1 MSLNFEDWKKDFLT
15 DAEQMGLLKIHPEGK
30 QLGDNEWWQKPE
42 RGLAGEVIDLQPASI
57 FPGPSLAIIAD
68 GFMYIPFVLQ

>member
-30 QLGDNEWWQKPE
+30 QLGDNEWCVGSYYVYYGHMCTDYGAF
-42 RGLAGEVIDLQPASI
+42 R
-57 FPGPSLAIIAD
+57 
-68 GFMYIPFVLQ
+68 